1 MVNRSV
7 AKRAK
12 HAKPALRKGYWAKSS
27 SSVLAVAL
35 AASLVPA
42 VPALGDEFDA
52 DVSDIEA
59 TEPPAFDAP
68 IPTEPS
74 STAPD
79 ALAELEAGDR
89 ATSVDSKS
97 DAGNKGALPESGGA
111 EGVGDRTFGEVDD
124 AGFREGL
131 GAEALAAAEVQ
142 EESSGQGSSTT
153 RVPEG
158 PENSW
163 RYEDGVALGS
173 LGRPRRSN
181 GKQHDAD
188 LDLIERG
195 HHLYSG
201 REAGYGFR
209 CQGRWHRCVGSPGE
223 Y

>member
-153 RVPEG
+153 WVPEG

-173 LGRPRRSN
+173 LAAPGARTASSTTPTWTSSN
-181 GKQHDAD
+181 GATTYTLGGK
-188 LDLIERG
+188 RVTV
-195 HHLYSG
+195 SG
-201 REAGYGFR
+201 

>member
-1 MVNRSV
+1 MKQKTDNIPGGCTMVNRSV

-97 DAGNKGALPESGGA
+97 
-111 EGVGDRTFGEVDD
+111 
-124 AGFREGL
+124 
-131 GAEALAAAEVQ
+131 
-142 EESSGQGSSTT
+142 
-153 RVPEG
+153 
-158 PENSW
+158 
-163 RYEDGVALGS
+163 
-173 LGRPRRSN
+173 
-181 GKQHDAD
+181 
-188 LDLIERG
+188 
-195 HHLYSG
+195 
-201 REAGYGFR
+201 
-209 CQGRWHRCVGSPGE
+209 
-223 Y
+223 

>member
-74 STAPD
+74 STAIGRRRSTASLMP
-79 ALAELEAGDR
+79 AIRELSPKAV
-89 ATSVDSKS
+89 AQK
-97 DAGNKGALPESGGA
+97 
-111 EGVGDRTFGEVDD
+111 
-124 AGFREGL
+124 
-131 GAEALAAAEVQ
+131 
-142 EESSGQGSSTT
+142 
-153 RVPEG
+153 
-158 PENSW
+158 
-163 RYEDGVALGS
+163 ALGIERS
-173 LGRPRRSN
+173 ARSMMRGFGKVLGRRRLPPPRYRKN
-181 GKQHDAD
+181 L
-188 LDLIERG
+188 LDKGVQRHGFPRG
-195 HHLYSG
+195 L
-201 REAGYGFR
+201 RT
-209 CQGRWHRCVGSPGE
+209 VGVTRTV
-223 Y
+223 

>member
-142 EESSGQGSSTT
+142 EESSGQGSSMTWVPALERQAARRRLGPHRTGPPPILWAGSGLRFPVPRPLASMCRFT
-153 RVPEG
+153 RGVLTG
-158 PENSW
+158 P
-163 RYEDGVALGS
+163 R
-173 LGRPRRSN
+173 
-181 GKQHDAD
+181 
-188 LDLIERG
+188 
-195 HHLYSG
+195 
-201 REAGYGFR
+201 
-209 CQGRWHRCVGSPGE
+209 
-223 Y
+223 

>member
-97 DAGNKGALPESGGA
+97 DAGNKGELSPKAVA
-111 EGVGDRTFGEVDD
+111 
-124 AGFREGL
+124 
-131 GAEALAAAEVQ
+131 Q
-142 EESSGQGSSTT
+142 K
-153 RVPEG
+153 
-158 PENSW
+158 
-163 RYEDGVALGS
+163 ALGIERS
-173 LGRPRRSN
+173 ARSMMRGFGKVLGRRRLPPPRYRKN
-181 GKQHDAD
+181 L
-188 LDLIERG
+188 LDKGVQRHGFPRG
-195 HHLYSG
+195 L
-201 REAGYGFR
+201 RT
-209 CQGRWHRCVGSPGE
+209 VGVTRTV
-223 Y
+223 

>member
-97 DAGNKGALPESGGA
+97 DAGNKGALPEK
-111 EGVGDRTFGEVDD
+111 RW
-124 AGFREGL
+124 RRRRW
-131 GAEALAAAEVQ
+131 
-142 EESSGQGSSTT
+142 GSNV
-153 RVPEG
+153 R
-158 PENSW
+158 
-163 RYEDGVALGS
+163 R
-173 LGRPRRSN
+173 GR
-181 GKQHDAD
+181 
-188 LDLIERG
+188 
-195 HHLYSG
+195 
-201 REAGYGFR
+201 
-209 CQGRWHRCVGSPGE
+209 
-223 Y
+223 